1 MDQLSPGP
9 FPSWDDFRFFLA
21 TSKAGS
27 FSKAAS
33 EMGVTQPTIS
43 RRVENLEHRLGVRL
57 FDRLPNGV
65 ALTAKGESILDAA
78 LHIENTVLEI
88 QRNVHGADKRM
99 EGAVRISVTDGLA
112 TYWMTPRLLAFQE
125 KNPGIAIE
133 FQCSVE
139 PANALKMETDLSIRS
154 PMPEEANL
162 IAVKLGTL
170 HFVPWASAGYL
181 ERHGTPKAPEE
192 LLHHRLLDHRAYY
205 GESGE
210 WNDWFA
216 LARAANLISYL
227 TNSSPTLLSAIQSG
241 LGIGMLPTYACEC
254 VDGIIPLNLGLRTYS
269 EMRLVFHPDLQG
281 TARMRATI
289 DWIRSLFNPSLWV
302 WFRDEF
308 HAPHVPPASVR
319 AQATLALRSL
329 PQEELKSDGQ
339 EADLSDLPARGK
351 S

>member
-125 KNPGIAIE
+125 KNPGIGIE
-133 FQCSVE
+133 FQG
-139 PANALKMETDLSIRS
+139 NDL
-154 PMPEEANL
+154 
-162 IAVKLGTL
+162 LG
-170 HFVPWASAGYL
+170 
-181 ERHGTPKAPEE
+181 APRQG
-192 LLHHRLLDHRAYY
+192 HRLGAACHPGADAHCQHYTA
-205 GESGE
+205 GDQ
-210 WNDWFA
+210 ND
-216 LARAANLISYL
+216 
-227 TNSSPTLLSAIQSG
+227 
-241 LGIGMLPTYACEC
+241 E
-254 VDGIIPLNLGLRTYS
+254 
-269 EMRLVFHPDLQG
+269 
-281 TARMRATI
+281 
-289 DWIRSLFNPSLWV
+289 
-302 WFRDEF
+302 
-308 HAPHVPPASVR
+308 
-319 AQATLALRSL
+319 
-329 PQEELKSDGQ
+329 
-339 EADLSDLPARGK
+339 
-351 S
+351 